1 LCSETTDKM
10 QPCVDGQ
17 PGLRW
22 AGGARWHLPGWSWA
36 STGWH
41 FTAGAPRAAGGASS
55 VGRAW
60 RPGAAVPVGPG
71 AAPAGGPEAA
81 APGLPAASATA
92 GEVGAD
98 SRAAGTAFGLPLCS
112 KTKDITQ
119 PCIEAQPG
127 VGWAGSASWLNSGSW
142 PGSGGV
148 GWGGINPAWSW
159 LWPHPHSAGC
169 SCPKVVL
176 HPAARH
182 TPSPHICV
190 PGHPYWCACPSPGPG
205 LRGDGLKICLKNGLH
220 YTGCRCL
227 SPSETGATGGG
238 GGGGGGRTMRAP
250 SVGEEKS
257 PIVKTGFFPSE

>member
-1 LCSETTDKM
+1 MADSIQPHLCMTLLHISSHYLTTLSCYTITLYSYYIIN
-10 QPCVDGQ
+10 P
-17 PGLRW
+17 
-22 AGGARWHLPGWSWA
+22 
-36 STGWH
+36 
-41 FTAGAPRAAGGASS
+41 GAPRAAGGASS

-182 TPSPHICV
+182 TPDDQHPRVFVVCV
-190 PGHPYWCACPSPGPG
+190 
-205 LRGDGLKICLKNGLH
+205 
-220 YTGCRCL
+220 RCQ
-227 SPSETGATGGG
+227 E
-238 GGGGGGRTMRAP
+238 
-250 SVGEEKS
+250 
-257 PIVKTGFFPSE
+257 